1 MVLVYFY
8 SRLFLL
14 LMLKDVS
21 PSNARFKVAFF
32 AELLAIKLNIVNL
45 IKLIGINV
53 VADPFKLD

>member
-1 MVLVYFY
+1 
-8 SRLFLL
+8 
-14 LMLKDVS
+14 MLKDVF
-21 PSNARFKVAFF
+21 PSNTRFKVGFF